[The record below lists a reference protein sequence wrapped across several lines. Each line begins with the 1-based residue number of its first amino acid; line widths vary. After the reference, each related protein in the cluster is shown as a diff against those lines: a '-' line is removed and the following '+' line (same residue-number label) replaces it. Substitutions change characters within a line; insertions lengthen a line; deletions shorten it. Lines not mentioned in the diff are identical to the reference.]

1 MEKNE
6 YVVRAVNSRLC
17 LWGHG
22 RVWMERSTLRET
34 ALRTSSAASKGPI
47 GTVGK
52 LEWGS
57 RRSGVVEGL
66 GLYAQNE

>member
-1 MEKNE
+1 MSAEVTYEETE
-6 YVVRAVNSRLC
+6 YVASCKQYAL
-17 LWGHG
+17 GE
-22 RVWMERSTLRET
+22 WMERSTLHET
-34 ALRTSSAASKGPI
+34 ALRTSSAASKWSL

-66 GLYAQNE
+66 VL

>member
-1 MEKNE
+1 MSTEVTYEENE
-6 YVVRAVNSRLC
+6 CAVTSKLC
-17 LWGHG
+17 LWGMG
-22 RVWMERSTLRET
+22 EWMERSTLRET
-34 ALRTSSAASKGPI
+34 ALRTSSAASKGSL

-66 GLYAQNE
+66 GL